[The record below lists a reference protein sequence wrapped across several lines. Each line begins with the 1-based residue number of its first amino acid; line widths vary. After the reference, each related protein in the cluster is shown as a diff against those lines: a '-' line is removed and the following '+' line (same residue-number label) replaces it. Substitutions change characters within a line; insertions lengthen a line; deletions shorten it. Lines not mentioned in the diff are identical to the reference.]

1 MKASVIMSVF
11 FARQA
16 LQHYKT
22 VVLDPVLKMM
32 AQPPTSA
39 IDAVYIK
46 EIQDYVMAIEGHKE
60 PTYDLQLEILTDA
73 LRFFGDRRFNTQLS
87 AHERWLS
94 WLYYKSLRSARA
106 GALVV

>member
-1 MKASVIMSVF
+1 MSVV

-16 LQHYKT
+16 LEHYKQQ
-22 VVLDPVLKMM
+22 VLDPVLKMM

-39 IDAVYIK
+39 IDAIYVN
-46 EIQDYVMAIEGHKE
+46 EVQDYVMAIEGHKV
-60 PTYDLQLEILTDA
+60 PSYDLQVEILSDA
-73 LRFFGDRRFNTQLS
+73 LRFFGERRFNTRLS

-106 GALVV
+106 GVLVQ